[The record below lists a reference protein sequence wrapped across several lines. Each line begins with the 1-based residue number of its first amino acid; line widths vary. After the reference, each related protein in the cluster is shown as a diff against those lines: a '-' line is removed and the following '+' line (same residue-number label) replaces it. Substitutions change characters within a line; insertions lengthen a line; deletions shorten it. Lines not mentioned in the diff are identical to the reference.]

1 MYDITLTW
9 SDGFIE
15 NYEIHRPSDRK
26 LMSEVNR
33 IDSLVHVID
42 YVIKQDGK
50 ILAQKG
56 INDGHNKRYH
66 R

>member
-50 ILAQKG
+50 ILAQKK
-56 INDGHNKRYH
+56 D
-66 R
+66 